1 MIFLLRDDFDGS
13 EELAR
18 LKAQFADP
26 SARELNT
33 TVLDGRSLDLG
44 ELIRACEAPPF
55 LADKRLVIVRRLLA
69 RFQPKNARR
78 GGRKAPPRDDVPER
92 NPDSYSLME
101 VSGQGPDSYSLIE
114 VSGQGS
120 DAHSPREI
128 SGQDSRDASGKS
140 SRDDALVSSL
150 CSLLEHVPEYTDLVF
165 IEDTNITNA
174 NPVYRAIDKAGGRI
188 VQRVK
193 PLKGQDLVEWIVQ
206 RTRKK
211 GARIASDAAQQLAA
225 FGSEDLRTMDNDLEK
240 LAVYAGAREITSE
253 DVRALV
259 TDAREA
265 NIFAFVDAVG
275 EGNAKTALTVL
286 HGLLFDG
293 APAAYLLTMIVR
305 QFRLLLQ
312 VRELGGSATSPDEVA
327 SRLGVHRFVAQKLMQ
342 QARRFSL
349 ERLEGAYR
357 SLVETDM
364 AIKTGQMDAEAA
376 LDLLVVE
383 LALRRG

>member
-78 GGRKAPPRDDVPER
+78 GGRKAPLREDVPE
-92 NPDSYSLME
+92 P
-101 VSGQGPDSYSLIE
+101 GPDSYSLRGA
-114 VSGQGS
+114 SGQGPA
-120 DAHSPREI
+120 AHSLREI

-140 SRDDALVSSL
+140 SRDDPLVSSL

-188 VQRVK
+188 IQRAK

-211 GARIASDAAQQLAA
+211 GARIASDAAQELAA

-253 DVRALV
+253 DVHALV

-275 EGNAKTALTVL
+275 EGNTRTALTVL

-293 APAAYLLTMIVR
+293 APPAYLLTMIVR

-312 VRELGGSATSPDEVA
+312 VRELGGLATSPDEVA
-327 SRLGVHRFVAQKLMQ
+327 SRLGVHRFVAQKLVQ

-349 ERLEGAYR
+349 ERLEGAYQ

-364 AIKTGQMDAEAA
+364 AIKTGQMDVEAA

-383 LALRRG
+383 LALRRA